1 MHIKD
6 SIVLITSAATMLGSA
21 LAERFAQLGA
31 KVVLTDTHQ
40 QDLLATYARV
50 RELSAS
56 TSYFFLQ
63 DYSPDSIEALLDFVV
78 QKYQEGPDVLVNN
91 WPNTPLPS
99 VTDDHPLEQ
108 FTHNLTIMASTIFSF
123 GQMSAE
129 QMRRDKKEGVI
140 VNIISNTDKDTVKGF
155 ENSASMVTGFT
166 QSWAKELTPFNIRV
180 GAVLPTLEATDE
192 EALPMPVLLDE
203 LIRNTEYIVENE
215 YFSGRTMSA

>member
-6 SIVLITSAATMLGSA
+6 SIILITSAATLLGSA

-31 KVVLTDTHQ
+31 KVILTDTHYQ
-40 QDLLATYARV
+40 ELLTTYERIH
-50 RELSAS
+50 ELSAS
-56 TSYFFLQ
+56 ASYFYLR
-63 DYSPDSIEALLDFVV
+63 DYTPNSIESLLDFIV
-78 QKYQEGPDVLVNN
+78 QRYQEAPDVLVNN

-108 FTHNLTIMASTIFSF
+108 FTHNLTTMASTIFSF

-129 QMRRDKKEGVI
+129 RMRRDDKGGVI
-140 VNIISNTDKDTVKGF
+140 VNIISNTDRKAVKGF
-155 ENSASMVTGFT
+155 ENSASMVAGFT

-180 GAVLPTLEATDE
+180 GAVLPTLEIPDE
-192 EALPMPVLLDE
+192 EALPIPALLDE